1 MTPIHLSFFSSA
13 LNVFTTYNKF
23 LQRSDP
29 LSYKVY
35 PVTEDLVRRL
45 AVHNLTPQ
53 AIKNG
58 VSLESLNDSTC
69 YLPLFCGF
77 STKNLMDKM
86 LREGDITQTQYN
98 TCLRGAQAFYEES
111 LEYLLTK
118 MDMSEPL
125 WFYACWVDFSTEKFH
140 LGLMLSILSIVLAQ
154 YCSLISKK

>member
-1 MTPIHLSFFSSA
+1 MLEIKESIWRSFDAYTFIILFISA

-29 LSYKVY
+29 LSYKLY

-45 AVHNLTPQ
+45 VVRILTPQ

-69 YLPLFCGF
+69 YFPLEKVFCGF

-98 TCLRGAQAFYEES
+98 TCLRDAQAFYKES
-111 LEYLLTK
+111 LEYVLTK
-118 MDMSEPL
+118 MDMS
-125 WFYACWVDFSTEKFH
+125 
-140 LGLMLSILSIVLAQ
+140 
-154 YCSLISKK
+154 